1 MSSQL
6 NILCYDML
14 IIQLK
19 RFNSTALL
27 VIVKK
32 ISKTPRFTWAQNR
45 KIGQNYTFQFSLLYV
60 VHTPNS
66 SRLLSTISKLDLS
79 DFYQFFIYDLLA
91 GSSRSAESSSSSAA
105 SLSATPSSQENG
117 GSSSQSDHSQQQQQ
131 LHQQQQQQQR
141 LLVSKLSVV
150 NTNTNTSSTNNPNES
165 LESPSAVQAAMATV
179 NSRKNV
185 RN

>member
-1 MSSQL
+1 MICQ
-6 NILCYDML
+6 I
-14 IIQLK
+14 
-19 RFNSTALL
+19 
-27 VIVKK
+27 
-32 ISKTPRFTWAQNR
+32 FTN
-45 KIGQNYTFQFSLLYV
+45 
-60 VHTPNS
+60 
-66 SRLLSTISKLDLS
+66 
-79 DFYQFFIYDLLA
+79 FIYIA

-131 LHQQQQQQQR
+131 LHQQQQQR

-185 RN
+185 RNWYYYIIINGAVQVHKWCHPLRGRGICQNVTLLHKPI

>member
-27 VIVKK
+27 EIVKK
-32 ISKTPRFTWAQNR
+32 ISKTPRFTWAQKR

-131 LHQQQQQQQR
+131 LHQQQQQR

>member
-1 MSSQL
+1 
-6 NILCYDML
+6 ML

-45 KIGQNYTFQFSLLYV
+45 KIGQNYTFQFSLLY
-60 VHTPNS
+60 TQQQQTS
-66 SRLLSTISKLDLS
+66 
-79 DFYQFFIYDLLA
+79 FYNIKTWFVRFLPIFLYDLLA

-185 RN
+185 RNWYYY